1 MYGHLQEN
9 CPETRQ
15 TSIVEENV
23 APHVSNQ
30 QQAEESSFGPWMV
43 VERRQR
49 KHVIKQVNSSKS
61 LSNQATKQ
69 REFTATPKSTKP
81 ISLRKPPVV
90 IFSDFPILTRSQTKP
105 NNSNHPPL
113 DQLKH
118 STVVVDENLDPN
130 ILLIPSSPPSFP
142 MTGLAPPTGEPPD
155 KQVQPTHVLAPHTP
169 IGTNLQSNQIDEIS
183 DPSGSTQVAVTSDFT
198 PQPGECCMT
207 TNLILLSLLNHK
219 LVVIKQIM
227 LLLLLASHTHIVLK
241 LHVSF
246 VGYDKLTRLSVYVMT
261 VYTIPSSSGCKLLW
275 PHLKRLA
282 ASIRSPWVLYG
293 DFNATVSIDDRKG
306 CIQSPCKAIQH
317 LLFDYGLRDMGYH
330 GPDFTWS
337 HGLVQARLDRF
348 ISNSY

>member
-1 MYGHLQEN
+1 MTILQINGGSESTAVRATDSATN
-9 CPETRQ
+9 LKHDVSMASSYKESLMQNSTIIPSESDEIIEEEDIIIEEGKVVRGEMDGVI
-15 TSIVEENV
+15 SIG
-23 APHVSNQ
+23 SSDNQ

-183 DPSGSTQVAVTSDFT
+183 DPSGSTQVVA
-198 PQPGECCMT
+198 
-207 TNLILLSLLNHK
+207 
-219 LVVIKQIM
+219 M
-227 LLLLLASHTHIVLK
+227 LE
-241 LHVSF
+241 
-246 VGYDKLTRLSVYVMT
+246 
-261 VYTIPSSSGCKLLW
+261 
-275 PHLKRLA
+275 
-282 ASIRSPWVLYG
+282 
-293 DFNATVSIDDRKG
+293 
-306 CIQSPCKAIQH
+306 
-317 LLFDYGLRDMGYH
+317 
-330 GPDFTWS
+330 
-337 HGLVQARLDRF
+337 
-348 ISNSY
+348 